1 MAQQWKLNLLHKLNS
16 PVLPDGLLHLAG
28 IVQTLQVNP
37 PGSQTVLRPVNILLL
52 QSDVFLV
59 CSNPPSDCAV
69 PFGKYGG
76 FQGNACTYQAD
87 PGNDS
92 VTHINGSH

>member
-1 MAQQWKLNLLHKLNS
+1 MAEQWKLNLLQQLNS
-16 PVLPDGLLHLAG
+16 PVLPDGLLHLAE

-37 PGSQTVLRPVNILLL
+37 PGSQTVLRPGNILQL

-76 FQGNACTYQAD
+76 FRGNACTYQAD
-87 PGNDS
+87 PGNGS
-92 VTHINGSH
+92 VTHINGSQ